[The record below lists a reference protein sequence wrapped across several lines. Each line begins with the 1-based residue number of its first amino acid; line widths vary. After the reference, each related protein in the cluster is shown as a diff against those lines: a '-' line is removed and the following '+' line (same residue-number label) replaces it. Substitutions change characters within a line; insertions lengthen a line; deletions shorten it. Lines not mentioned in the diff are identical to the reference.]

1 MWSITYMWRA
11 TRVGLSTS
19 PHIPR
24 PLSRDLP
31 IGQIWQVGGWTLI
44 IDAEALVT
52 AERDLE
58 EGFHVVVVWESYEWC
73 S

>member
-1 MWSITYMWRA
+1 MTRWRRTPNLVIA
-11 TRVGLSTS
+11 VRFSEAANSNL
-19 PHIPR
+19 
-24 PLSRDLP
+24 PL
-31 IGQIWQVGGWTLI
+31 GQIWQVGGWTLI